1 MKHFKF
7 TRAERGKRRIHKK
20 PGRTEIVA
28 CRPWLTAELHAV
40 DPDVVVCLGATAA
53 QALLGPNFR
62 VSKQRGQVLALDP
75 EDGDGAA
82 RSVVATAH
90 PSAVLRAPDGE
101 RDPAYAELVEDLQAA
116 AAAVPAG

>member
-1 MKHFKF
+1 
-7 TRAERGKRRIHKK
+7 
-20 PGRTEIVA
+20 
-28 CRPWLTAELHAV
+28 
-40 DPDVVVCLGATAA
+40 
-53 QALLGPNFR
+53 

-101 RDPAYAELVEDLQAA
+101 RDGAYAELVEDLQAA
-116 AAAVPAG
+116 AAAVRAG